1 MSQPLLEVINLSVAL
16 PKTADR
22 RYAVEN
28 LSLTIQRGETLC
40 VVGESGSGKSVTA
53 HAVMQLLP
61 KKALHIESGEI
72 LLEGRNILGMT
83 AVELRKIR
91 GSQIAMIFQE
101 PMTALNPVMTIGD
114 QIEEALLMHGVK
126 RGPASRQKVIQSLT
140 EMQLPDPQAL
150 QHSYPFQLS
159 GGQRQ
164 RVMIAMAM
172 VSEPALLIADEPTTA
187 LDVTTQAQILVL
199 IDELKQRHNIGVL
212 FITHDFGVVSDIADR
227 VAVMQNGKLVEVG
240 SRADVLERPQHPY
253 TKQLISAVPKLRTDQ
268 AAQTSSPEPL
278 LEIRELCKTYR
289 SRRQGFFQKPT
300 RFQALDKVDLHI
312 GRGETLGV
320 LGESGSGK
328 STLGHC
334 VARLF
339 DADSGKLIFE
349 GQPIE
354 NLRGNALRAIRP
366 KIQMIFQDPYSS
378 LNPRHRI
385 GRIITENAI
394 LHGVSKVDAESRMY
408 EILDLVG
415 IERTAVN
422 RFPHEFSGGQR
433 QRIGIA
439 RALVL
444 QPALIVADEPVSAL
458 DVSVQQQVLELLRTV
473 RERYNLSLLFITHD
487 LRVASQ
493 ICDRIAIMSHGQ
505 IVECGSA
512 ADIYRNAQH
521 PYTRS
526 LIDAI
531 PGRGN
536 ESLYTRDVP
545 SDLLSN
551 FPFELPSVVL
561 EPTI

>member
-1 MSQPLLEVINLSVAL
+1 MSQALLEVLNLSVAL

-22 RYAVEN
+22 RYAVES
-28 LSLTIQRGETLC
+28 LSLTIRRGETLC

-61 KKALHIESGEI
+61 KKSLHIESGQI
-72 LLEGRNILGMT
+72 LLEGKNILDMST
-83 AVELRKIR
+83 VELRKIR
-91 GSQIAMIFQE
+91 GSKIAMIFQE
-101 PMTALNPVMTIGD
+101 PMTALNPVMTVGD
-114 QIEEALLMHGVK
+114 QIEEALLMHGIK
-126 RGPASRQKVIQSLT
+126 RGPIARQKVIQSLT
-140 EMQLPDPQAL
+140 EMQLPEPELL

-172 VSEPALLIADEPTTA
+172 VAQPALLIADEPTTA
-187 LDVTTQAQILVL
+187 LDVTTQAQILAL

-227 VAVMQNGKLVEVG
+227 VAVMQRGKLVEFG
-240 SRADVLERPQHPY
+240 SRNDVLERPQHPY

-268 AAQTSSPEPL
+268 TTPTNIHKPL
-278 LEIRELCKTYR
+278 LEVRGLCKTYR
-289 SRRQGFFQKPT
+289 ARRQGFFQKPA
-300 RFQALDKVDLHI
+300 RFQALDNVDFHI

-334 VARLF
+334 IARLF
-339 DADSGKLIFE
+339 DGDSGQLIFE
-349 GQPIE
+349 GQAIE
-354 NLRGNALRAIRP
+354 KLHGNALRAIRP

-394 LHGVSKVDAESRMY
+394 LHGVSKANAEKRMY

-415 IERTAVN
+415 IERTAIN
-422 RFPHEFSGGQR
+422 RYPHEFSGGQR

-493 ICDRIAIMSHGQ
+493 ICDRIAIMSHGR
-505 IVECGSA
+505 IVECQAA
-512 ADIYRNAQH
+512 ADIYRNPQH

-526 LIDAI
+526 LLNAI
-531 PGRGN
+531 PGRDN
-536 ESLYTRDVP
+536 ESLYASGTP
-545 SDLLSN
+545 TH
-551 FPFELPSVVL
+551 LPTAAL
-561 EPTI
+561 EPIL